1 MAAGHTILVV
11 DDNDDNREVVA
22 RQLEHAGFRVQ
33 EASSGPEALAR
44 VAEGPP
50 SLVLLD
56 VNMPKMTGLEVL
68 KHLREEHGP
77 VALPVIM
84 ITARAGADD
93 VVESLGL
100 GANDHVAK
108 PLDFPV
114 VLARVQAQ
122 LRVRDSAGAAEG
134 GDALRTPSDVKPGMV
149 LAGRYTIESRIG
161 SGTFGTVFRARHAEL
176 GHAVAI
182 KVLQASASDNPE
194 ALARFRREGITAC
207 RVRHPNAVQVMD
219 FGVTP
224 GGVAYLVMEMLSG
237 YSLEK
242 EMEGGRRIALSRV
255 VKVMVPVCEAL
266 AAAHRSGIVHR
277 DVKPANVFL
286 HLAGGE
292 EVPKVLDFGIARI
305 VGEGAADPR
314 VTLEGFVVGTP
325 VYMAPERFRN
335 QPVDGRTDVYS
346 VGVTLYQM
354 LTGRLPFPA
363 DPSDP
368 LAVAMLHL
376 ESAPPPMNAPDVPAA
391 VEEVVMSALR
401 KPREHRP
408 DAHRLGQDLLRA
420 AGGRRRRTADKPSI
434 SE

>member
-1 MAAGHTILVV
+1 MAAGDTILVV
-11 DDNDDNREVVA
+11 DDDEDTREVVA
-22 RQLEHAGFRVQ
+22 RHLERAGFRVR

-44 VAEGPP
+44 VAESPP

-56 VNMPKMTGLEVL
+56 VNMPKMNGLEVL
-68 KHLREEHGP
+68 TRLREAHGP
-77 VALPVIM
+77 AGLPVIM
-84 ITARAGADD
+84 ITARAEADD
-93 VVESLGL
+93 VVTSLGL

-108 PLDFPV
+108 PLDFAV
-114 VLARVQAQ
+114 VLARVHAQ
-122 LRVRDSAGAAEG
+122 LRVRESAASE
-134 GDALRTPSDVKPGMV
+134 DALRTPSDVKPGMV
-149 LAGRYTIESRIG
+149 LAGRYAIESRLG

-176 GHAVAI
+176 GRPVAI

-237 YSLEK
+237 YSLDK
-242 EMEGGRRIALSRV
+242 ELEGGRKVPLART
-255 VKVMVPVCEAL
+255 VKVVVPVCEAL

-292 EVPKVLDFGIARI
+292 EIPKVLDFGIARI
-305 VGEGAADPR
+305 VGEAAADPR

-335 QPVDGRTDVYS
+335 QPVDGRSDVYS

-363 DPSDP
+363 DPADP

-376 ESAPPPMNAPDVPAA
+376 ETAPPPMNAPGVPAA
-391 VEEVVMSALR
+391 VEEVVLNALR
-401 KPREHRP
+401 KTREHRP
-408 DAHRLGQDLLRA
+408 DAHRLAQDLLRA
-420 AGGRRRRTADKPSI
+420 GGGRRRRSDDRTRKGPQK
-434 SE
+434 